1 MSGRRRI
8 LVLTA
13 LGGAVVAAE
22 GGDAWR
28 DTLREE
34 PPPWYDPA
42 ADGWRRIE
50 VRDRERPTASTSGGG
65 GGLGVD
71 LVAVL
76 VIAALAIALFLIIRQ
91 ILRLLPQAPPAPAP
105 GAAARTAP
113 PPDLSSLPLPDASL
127 PPDEGL
133 RRALEASDWRR
144 AVVWVHARLLL
155 RLDAAGALRL
165 ERGSTERT
173 LLAAARSWAG
183 AHPAG
188 APAARALERT
198 GAAFAAVYFG
208 HAGADRA
215 LVDRLLE
222 ADRAAERAL
231 AATGAA

>member
-1 MSGRRRI
+1 MSGLRRI
-8 LVLTA
+8 LVLSA
-13 LGGAVVAAE
+13 LGSAVAAVE
-22 GGDAWR
+22 GDPWR

-50 VRDRERPTASTSGGG
+50 VRDRERPAASGGG
-65 GGLGVD
+65 GMGVD
-71 LVAVL
+71 LIAIL
-76 VIAALAIALFLIIRQ
+76 VIVALAVAAFFIIRQ
-91 ILRLLPQAPPAPAP
+91 ILSLLPQAPPAPTP
-105 GAAARTAP
+105 GAAARNAP
-113 PPDLSSLPLPDASL
+113 PPDLSSLPLPDANL

-133 RRALEASDWRR
+133 RLALAAGDWRR

-173 LLAAARSWAG
+173 LLAAARTWAA